1 MLPSPIW
8 GCDRS
13 DKTNMYRPDK
23 GSFMFSAVREVQRR
37 STGTRDY
44 ITPRWKSLQ
53 GIGSRLGWALKG
65 GFHFQCVRMVEEE
78 ESGAEART

>member
-13 DKTNMYRPDK
+13 DKTNMYGP

-37 STGTRDY
+37 STGDSQEGENTSYLDG
-44 ITPRWKSLQ
+44 K
-53 GIGSRLGWALKG
+53 A
-65 GFHFQCVRMVEEE
+65 CM
-78 ESGAEART
+78 ES